1 MPENFDSFLEEA
13 LKRFNCAE
21 EAESEIRAKCLDDLK
36 FSTGDQWDATVRTRR
51 ERKNKPCL
59 TMDQMQQST
68 RIVCNQ
74 YRQQKPAIEVNPVG
88 DESDIK
94 TAEILQGTIRHIEVN
109 SDADVAYENAHEFVV
124 RIGFGSWRI
133 VSDYA
138 DDETEEQEI
147 YIRKIRNPF
156 TVYWQPGVEQEDAK
170 WCFIVQDVPIDTY
183 KEDYQDSELA
193 KMSLELM
200 RSIGDSS
207 PQWLTKEVVRVAEY
221 FTVTETKAKGKRTK
235 KKVKWYKFNAIEILD
250 EQDLPGTS
258 IPVFTAYGDDIDV
271 DGKRYLAGLIRNG
284 KDPQRFRN
292 FMVSAAAQ
300 TVLLAPD
307 APWLTV
313 AGSTSGFE
321 SLWNQANT
329 GDVQVLYYN
338 QLDVGGKPAPAPTR
352 NTTEPPIQA
361 VQLLV
366 NQAAQDL
373 KAALGIYDPSLGQ
386 RKGDESGKAIERL
399 QQQGSMATLNYSDN
413 MARTMRRCGKLLL
426 EWIRDK
432 YDVPKI
438 RRIINPDGTVSQVI
452 THNGPEQKSAAQQ
465 LQTEQIKK
473 IYDIGVGRYD
483 VTISVGP
490 SYQTKR
496 QEAVATQLD
505 LVGKLPPQVTQN
517 IMDLV
522 VRNMDIPQSS
532 EIADRLKRMIPPQI
546 VGGDEDDPQVQMQ
559 KMQATLKEMSQQHEL
574 LTKALQEAQKVI
586 ETKQVEQQ
594 GKVQITQVQE
604 QSKQMIVKMQETT
617 KLAVA
622 QINASKDLDKTFAQ
636 AEIDR
641 YDLLHGAA
649 HELALQNDQ
658 QAHER
663 EQAMQQQA
671 AAAQSQQADQAHEA
685 DMTAAGQQHEAEMA
699 AAAQQGENG
708 NG

>member
-1 MPENFDSFLEEA
+1 
-13 LKRFNCAE
+13 
-21 EAESEIRAKCLDDLK
+21 
-36 FSTGDQWDATVRTRR
+36 
-51 ERKNKPCL
+51 
-59 TMDQMQQST
+59 
-68 RIVCNQ
+68 
-74 YRQQKPAIEVNPVG
+74 
-88 DESDIK
+88 
-94 TAEILQGTIRHIEVN
+94 
-109 SDADVAYENAHEFVV
+109 
-124 RIGFGSWRI
+124 
-133 VSDYA
+133 
-138 DDETEEQEI
+138 
-147 YIRKIRNPF
+147 
-156 TVYWQPGVEQEDAK
+156 
-170 WCFIVQDVPIDTY
+170 
-183 KEDYQDSELA
+183 
-193 KMSLELM
+193 
-200 RSIGDSS
+200 
-207 PQWLTKEVVRVAEY
+207 
-221 FTVTETKAKGKRTK
+221 
-235 KKVKWYKFNAIEILD
+235 
-250 EQDLPGTS
+250 
-258 IPVFTAYGDDIDV
+258 
-271 DGKRYLAGLIRNG
+271 
-284 KDPQRFRN
+284 
-292 FMVSAAAQ
+292 
-300 TVLLAPD
+300 
-307 APWLTV
+307 
-313 AGSTSGFE
+313 
-321 SLWNQANT
+321 
-329 GDVQVLYYN
+329 
-338 QLDVGGKPAPAPTR
+338 
-352 NTTEPPIQA
+352 
-361 VQLLV
+361 
-366 NQAAQDL
+366 
-373 KAALGIYDPSLGQ
+373 
-386 RKGDESGKAIERL
+386 
-399 QQQGSMATLNYSDN
+399 MATLNYSDN

-473 IYDIGVGRYD
+473 IYDIGTGRYD

-685 DMTAAGQQHEAEMA
+685 GMTAAGQQHEAEMA